1 MPSSRLT
8 QARLGV
14 AVHQHGLEPLL
25 DLQAGGFLDE
35 VAAPATLATA
45 TTGLGVT
52 GFSRGLAHFLATRW
66 PQLQLLVA
74 AMASGALIRSL
85 APLLRNKHR
94 DPAVLLLDGSGC
106 HLIPLLGSHGRH
118 GDQLAMAM
126 AAYRGGQVW
135 RSGYSSG
142 SGQLAPDCFGSS
154 LGWQRGLGNWDGL
167 AKAFA
172 QRQNMALVQES
183 GSTSWRATAAAARL
197 QPAAGPL
204 PPGEPWLYVGHRSA
218 TGATAHWHP
227 PVLWLGLGCERHTRQ
242 AVLEAVVEESLAS
255 AGLAAAAVAGVASLD
270 RKGNEA
276 GLLELCQ
283 HHQWPLKVFTAAQ
296 LAAIPVP
303 NGSLIVARQVGTP
316 SVAEAA
322 ALAAAGTSA
331 QLLVPKTVVRGE
343 RASGAATCA
352 VALATNPWA
361 PGRGALDL
369 VGSGPGALD
378 QLTPAARSALAAAT
392 TWVGYGPYLNRLEPL
407 RFPHQLRLDGVLGK
421 EQERCATALALAC
434 QGQRVALVS
443 SGDSGIYGLAGPALA
458 CWLDLPEQ
466 ERPDFA
472 VHPGISALQMA
483 AARLGGPLMHDFC
496 VISLSDKLTPW
507 ATIRQRLQ
515 AAALGDFVVALYNP
529 RSKERV
535 RQLQEARRILL
546 AERSGSTPVAICRQ
560 LARPEERITLTTL
573 AALESN
579 MVDMLTLVL
588 VGNRQTRR
596 QDSWLLTP
604 RGYGMDRTVKSG

>member
-183 GSTSWRATAAAARL
+183 G
-197 QPAAGPL
+197 
-204 PPGEPWLYVGHRSA
+204 
-218 TGATAHWHP
+218 
-227 PVLWLGLGCERHTRQ
+227 
-242 AVLEAVVEESLAS
+242 
-255 AGLAAAAVAGVASLD
+255 
-270 RKGNEA
+270 
-276 GLLELCQ
+276 
-283 HHQWPLKVFTAAQ
+283 
-296 LAAIPVP
+296 
-303 NGSLIVARQVGTP
+303 
-316 SVAEAA
+316 
-322 ALAAAGTSA
+322 
-331 QLLVPKTVVRGE
+331 
-343 RASGAATCA
+343 
-352 VALATNPWA
+352 
-361 PGRGALDL
+361 
-369 VGSGPGALD
+369 
-378 QLTPAARSALAAAT
+378 
-392 TWVGYGPYLNRLEPL
+392 
-407 RFPHQLRLDGVLGK
+407 
-421 EQERCATALALAC
+421 
-434 QGQRVALVS
+434 
-443 SGDSGIYGLAGPALA
+443 
-458 CWLDLPEQ
+458 
-466 ERPDFA
+466 
-472 VHPGISALQMA
+472 
-483 AARLGGPLMHDFC
+483 
-496 VISLSDKLTPW
+496 
-507 ATIRQRLQ
+507 
-515 AAALGDFVVALYNP
+515 
-529 RSKERV
+529 
-535 RQLQEARRILL
+535 
-546 AERSGSTPVAICRQ
+546 
-560 LARPEERITLTTL
+560 
-573 AALESN
+573 
-579 MVDMLTLVL
+579 
-588 VGNRQTRR
+588 
-596 QDSWLLTP
+596 
-604 RGYGMDRTVKSG
+604 